1 MFTPMPLDAP
11 RVPALSP
18 LNPLMMPVMLSSSS
32 MATTGRVG
40 LWRFVRIAL
49 PVPDRADLEAAV
61 ASVVALAVVD
71 SVVVAASA
79 VAVAALADSEVVVA
93 TVVATVVLVVRVV
106 RVVVVVVALA
116 SRVSLRCPPTRSRT
130 LQPPEA
136 RRAQLSMSATQV
148 HRLSIRW
155 PSARHHVRQVHE
167 CRCWPRRRHGGC
179 RAHWRYHTRPDH
191 VIVSYSF
198 LLSTDR

>member
-1 MFTPMPLDAP
+1 MFIPMLLDVP

-18 LNPLMMPVMLSSSS
+18 LNPLRMPVMLSSSS

-71 SVVVAASA
+71 SVAVAASA

-93 TVVATVVLVVRVV
+93 TVVATVVLVVLVV
-106 RVVVVVVALA
+106 LVVVALA
-116 SRVSLRCPPTRSRT
+116 SRVSLRCPPTHSRT

-136 RRAQLSMSATQV
+136 RRAQLSMFAM
-148 HRLSIRW
+148 
-155 PSARHHVRQVHE
+155 
-167 CRCWPRRRHGGC
+167 
-179 RAHWRYHTRPDH
+179 
-191 VIVSYSF
+191 
-198 LLSTDR
+198 